1 MLVYKEFEDYYDN
14 GMVKLK
20 DRIEDEFWYH
30 DYQTIMKLIT
40 FNEFKSLGEF
50 INTSRKEI
58 LSYRK
63 IPLKMD
69 YSIHL
74 WCVLHWERKKHMPNF
89 IEEYKKKYIIHPIS
103 KEKIYEYIPPLI
115 ENKKETILPNLVI
128 ISGLFPKIKDRIK
141 RKL

>member
-50 INTSRKEI
+50 INASRKEI

-63 IPLKMD
+63 IPPQMD
-69 YSIHL
+69 YAIHL
-74 WCVLHWERKKHMPNF
+74 WCVLHWERKKT
-89 IEEYKKKYIIHPIS
+89 YA
-103 KEKIYEYIPPLI
+103 
-115 ENKKETILPNLVI
+115 
-128 ISGLFPKIKDRIK
+128 
-141 RKL
+141 

>member
-1 MLVYKEFEDYYDN
+1 MLYICGASYIGKE
-14 GMVKLK
+14 
-20 DRIEDEFWYH
+20 
-30 DYQTIMKLIT
+30 
-40 FNEFKSLGEF
+40 
-50 INTSRKEI
+50 
-58 LSYRK
+58 
-63 IPLKMD
+63 
-69 YSIHL
+69 
-74 WCVLHWERKKHMPNF
+74 KKHMPNF